1 MAERI
6 IIVGAGI
13 AGLGA
18 AMALARDGRDIVV
31 LDRDPP
37 PSADLETAFEAW
49 ERKGVTQ
56 LRHSHVFLGCL
67 VSLIRKRHPRLHALL
82 LQAGAR
88 EIGFA
93 DTLPVQLRKEYIA
106 DARDEDMA
114 FLFSRRTTLEHVMRS
129 YVMSL
134 QGIEFETD
142 ARVKSLVTSR
152 ESGQITVKG
161 VVVERDSD
169 VPHEALADIVIDATG
184 RNSLLTDALREQGAH
199 IPEDRSPAGILYF
212 TRHYRLKPGQ
222 EEPPRDAIPGAGD
235 LGYIKFGV
243 FAADNRHFSI
253 TLAVPEIE
261 TDLRTAALNP
271 AVFDKIC
278 ERIPG
283 AGRWTSPERAEP
295 VTKVFG
301 MGNLQNVWR
310 YFARDGQAA
319 ALNFFAVG
327 DAAIRTNPLYGRGC
341 SIAVS
346 HAHILADVI
355 TEVIDPRARS
365 IEFERRSR
373 AAIRPFWDVIV
384 KQDIGAIRRA
394 KYEQQPGYKPRL
406 KARLIKSF
414 AEDAIGPAT
423 RSNLHVYR
431 AIMKTFHM
439 LEAPTEW
446 LGRPSIIG
454 RVLLTWIK
462 PKSAKL
468 DLYPPKLGPDRTEM
482 LSALGLPKMGNAA
495 Q

>member
-18 AMALARDGRDIVV
+18 AMALAREDRDILV

-67 VSLIRKRHPRLHALL
+67 VSLIRKRHPRLHTML

-88 EIGFA
+88 EVGFGE
-93 DTLPVQLRKEYIA
+93 TLPEKLRGAYVA
-106 DARDEDMA
+106 DSNDQDMA
-114 FLFSRRTTLEHVMRS
+114 FLFSRRTTLEHVMRT
-129 YVMSL
+129 YALSL
-134 QGIEFETD
+134 KGVKFETS
-142 ARVKSLVTSR
+142 ARVKSLVTS
-152 ESGQITVKG
+152 SNAGQLTVRG
-161 VVVERDSD
+161 VVVERDGEE
-169 VPHEALADIVIDATG
+169 PREALADIVIDATG
-184 RNSLLTDALREQGAH
+184 RNSLLTDALRELGAN

-261 TDLRTAALNP
+261 ADLRTATLNP
-271 AVFDKIC
+271 AIFDRIC
-278 ERIPG
+278 QQIPG
-283 AGRWTSPERAEP
+283 AGRWIAPERAEP

-301 MGNLQNVWR
+301 MGNLMNAWR
-310 YFARDGQAA
+310 YFAKDGRAA

-327 DAAIRTNPLYGRGC
+327 DSAIRTNPLYGRGC

-346 HAHILADVI
+346 HAHILADVLS
-355 TEVIDPRARS
+355 EVTDANARAV
-365 IEFERRSR
+365 EFDKRSR
-373 AAIRPFWDVIV
+373 AAIRPFWEAIK
-384 KQDIGAIRRA
+384 KQDLGAIRRA
-394 KYEQQPGYKPRL
+394 KNEQKPGYKPRF

-414 AEDAIGPAT
+414 AEDAVGPAT
-423 RSNLHVYR
+423 RSNLKVYR
-431 AIMKTFHM
+431 AIMRTFHM
-439 LEAPTEW
+439 LEAPTVW
-446 LGRPSIIG
+446 LGKPSIIG
-454 RVLLTWIK
+454 RVLLTWARSRRSK
-462 PKSAKL
+462 R
-468 DLYPPKLGPDRTEM
+468 DLYPPKLGPGRTEM
-482 LSALGLPKMGNAA
+482 LSTLGLLNPGTATP
-495 Q
+495 